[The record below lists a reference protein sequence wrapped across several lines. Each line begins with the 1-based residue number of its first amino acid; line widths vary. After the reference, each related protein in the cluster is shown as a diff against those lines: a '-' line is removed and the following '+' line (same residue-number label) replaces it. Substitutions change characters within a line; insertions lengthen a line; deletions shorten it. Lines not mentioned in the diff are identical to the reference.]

1 MLGLD
6 AAAGRYTPEIV
17 KHHLYRAG
25 ETLMTLQVSGLGPA
39 PIRSGMPVP
48 LDAVSDVRRPPPP
61 SARRISE
68 MDQVLTW
75 VQLIPEQRMALRRLV
90 NARCLCRPTVDGPE
104 PLFTWRQLGDQLG
117 CSHTTAR
124 AWFTDAAGL
133 IAAALNR
140 PLFCQ
145 SAAIA
150 GTKNLTPLFKA
161 QTARRTRRPTRDL
174 LAV

>member
-1 MLGLD
+1 MLNLD
-6 AAAGRYTPEIV
+6 AAAGRFTPEIV

-25 ETLMTLQVSGLGPA
+25 ETLMTLQVSGLCPA

-48 LDAVSDVRRPPPP
+48 LGAVSDARRWPPP

-75 VQLIPEQRMALRRLV
+75 VQLIPAERMTLRRLV
-90 NARCLCRPTVDGPE
+90 NARCLCRPTLDGPE

-117 CSHTTAR
+117 CSHTSAR

-140 PLFCQ
+140 PLFCH
-145 SAAIA
+145 SPTLA
-150 GTKNLTPLFKA
+150 GTKNLTPLFKGQA
-161 QTARRTRRPTRDL
+161 ARRTRRSTRDL